1 MPRFFWATK
10 ASGQWDERN
19 LVKWIRI
26 VSSFA
31 DKRRFLETHPE
42 LVDARSV
49 AFLDQAMLE
58 PANDSEIVD
67 MLTMHRK
74 ILVDA
79 LSRDTDPRQ
88 ACKEAFVNQHGAL
101 ALDLPGWLEKI
112 LDRASEPSKETP
124 VEERLRSVRAAL
136 DHVRRERLV
145 DEQDEQDEQVICAEL
160 RLYLVDLL
168 NMDTQTESAVF
179 DEALQASQAAC
190 AAYSAQ
196 IYPKQHATA
205 QFYLGAVLATYPD
218 QPDYDGAIRAYT
230 AGLAHAPPD
239 EAPEFLAGIQKELAT
254 LYFKTSA
261 LASEEKATR
270 GIAAAEAALA
280 VLTESAH
287 PEEWASLQVLLGN
300 FYQLRRAGGRSE
312 NIERAITAF
321 HNAMRVF
328 TEKTHPKDFAMVQNN
343 LGSILRERIAGDP
356 IANAEY
362 AMAAHF
368 AALRAYNKD
377 DDPDDY
383 ALTMF
388 NLANASLKRHA
399 IPLRM
404 NIASAIRGYRE
415 ALTVYTRKQHPAR
428 YAMVHNNLGLAYA
441 DTLDDPHSNIEH
453 AIESYREALRVYT
466 PDEYPSDHAMVMGN
480 LGNAYLKRKVG
491 RREQNVREAIA
502 CYDVALSL
510 HDRVKHPLEHRV
522 HQLSKALALGELGD
536 WSAVHAA
543 YEVSFAIEEQQLR
556 AEASEEARAALL
568 RDGRDT
574 ALRDGYALAQLDR
587 VDEAAV
593 AIERGRAR
601 GLAKS
606 FRLDS
611 ANPEQINDEGRRAR
625 FVQARERFLQARAA
639 LYSEA
644 RPIIDLNR
652 IMFEW
657 DQPDRSSL
665 REAEAK
671 RGDAFQAAQDA
682 LDAIVQEIRDASDPA
697 DFLLETLDA
706 SAILRQ
712 AQACKPRHAVVY
724 LAATPWGGFAVGGFA
739 ANPHTGA
746 GARMALLNLPEL
758 THDRLADMTQS
769 KVSEEMLEVLGGFAY
784 AQRANGIQAL
794 ELPAWARGQPDSSF
808 RQRAQAIYDASVG
821 VGKPS
826 TISVA
831 AQALLG
837 APDLRDIVDLPLPTL
852 TAGARGALDATMN
865 HRFLQAELRVCLPR
879 LASMAMRPLAAWL
892 KKEGARSVT
901 LIPCGFLESYPLSAV
916 PITEER
922 TFADMFPTSVA
933 PSCQALRFE
942 RPEDYARDGVYALG
956 DPTGAGGEPLP
967 WSEAEAL
974 AVARLARVRGLSA
987 VSRVQDRA
995 TRSWLNTALARA
1007 AVVDASCHGRFD
1019 PLDFLR
1025 SRLLLAS
1032 AESLTMADL
1041 LSRPLRLR
1049 GLRLLILSAC
1059 QTAIPDV
1066 RGQTDEV
1073 RSIAA
1078 AAIQAGARAVLAALW
1093 PVDDRATFILVVR
1106 FMQEWLPVLDREPP
1120 AFALARAQ
1128 QWLRTATN
1136 RKLRA
1141 WQVSTLVELGREELE
1156 DAGAQTSQLPLWSRA
1171 DHGLAG
1177 ERVQLRIRGGGTR
1190 YAISEAERRLHQL
1203 ADSRAANEIPYAD
1216 PVYWA
1221 GFQTVG
1227 W

>member
-1 MPRFFWATK
+1 DR
-10 ASGQWDERN
+10 
-19 LVKWIRI
+19 
-26 VSSFA
+26 
-31 DKRRFLETHPE
+31 
-42 LVDARSV
+42 V
-49 AFLDQAMLE
+49 A
-58 PANDSEIVD
+58 
-67 MLTMHRK
+67 
-74 ILVDA
+74 
-79 LSRDTDPRQ
+79 
-88 ACKEAFVNQHGAL
+88 
-101 ALDLPGWLEKI
+101 
-112 LDRASEPSKETP
+112 EPSEEIP

-136 DHVRRERLV
+136 DRVRRERLV
-145 DEQDEQDEQVICAEL
+145 SEQDEPVICAEL
-160 RLYLVDLL
+160 QLYLIDLL
-168 NMDTQTESAVF
+168 NMDTQADRAVF
-179 DEALQASQAAC
+179 DEALRASQEAC
-190 AAYSAQ
+190 AGYSAQ
-196 IYPKQHATA
+196 VYPKQHATA
-205 QFYLGAVLATYPD
+205 ELYLGAVLATYPG

-230 AGLAHAPPD
+230 IGLAGLPPD
-239 EAPEFLAGIQKELAT
+239 ADIEFLAGVQKELAT
-254 LYFKTSA
+254 LYFKTST

-280 VLTESAH
+280 VFTESAH
-287 PEEWASLQVLLGN
+287 PEEWAALQVLLGN
-300 FYQLRRAGGRSE
+300 FHQLRRTGGRSE

-321 HNAMRVF
+321 QNAMRVF
-328 TEKTHPKDFAMVQNN
+328 TEKTHPKDYAMIQNN
-343 LGSILRERIAGDP
+343 LGSTLRERIAGDP

-368 AALRAYNKD
+368 AALSAFDKD

-383 ALTMF
+383 ALTLF
-388 NLANASLKRHA
+388 NMANASLKRHA
-399 IPLRM
+399 LPLRI
-404 NIASAIRGYRE
+404 NLASAIRGYRE
-415 ALTVYTRKQHPAR
+415 ALTIYTREQYPER
-428 YAMVHNNLGLAYA
+428 YAMVHSNLGLAYA
-441 DTLDDPHSNIEH
+441 DILDDPYTNIEL
-453 AIESYREALRVYT
+453 AIESYREALTVYT
-466 PDEYPSDHAMVMGN
+466 PEEYASDHAMVMGN
-480 LGNAYLKRKVG
+480 MGNAYMKRKVG
-491 RREQNVREAIA
+491 QREQNVREAIA

-510 HDRVKHPLEHRV
+510 HDRVKHPLEHRI
-522 HQLSKALALGELGD
+522 HQLSKALAMGELGD

-543 YEVSFAIEEQQLR
+543 YEVAFAIEERQLR

-574 ALRDGYALAQLDR
+574 AFRDGYALAQLNR
-587 VDEAAV
+587 AEEAAV

-601 GLAKS
+601 GLAEM

-611 ANPEQINDEGRRAR
+611 ADPERISNEGRRAR
-625 FVQARERFLQARAA
+625 FVRARERFLHARAA

-644 RPIIDLNR
+644 RPIVDLNR
-652 IMFEW
+652 LMFEW

-665 REAEAK
+665 RAAEAR
-671 RGDAFQAAQDA
+671 RGDDFQTAQDA
-682 LDAIVQEIRDASDPA
+682 LDAIVQEIRAAGDPA

-706 SAILRQ
+706 AAILRQ
-712 AQACKPRHAVVY
+712 SHACMPGHAIVY

-758 THDRLADMTQS
+758 THERLADMTQT
-769 KVSEEMLEVLGGFAY
+769 KATEEMLEVLGGFTY
-784 AQRANGIQAL
+784 AQRASGLQAL
-794 ELPAWARGQPDSSF
+794 ELPAWTRGQLDASF
-808 RQRAQAIYDASVG
+808 RRRAQAMYDASVG
-821 VGKPS
+821 LGKPS

-837 APDLRDIVDLPLPTL
+837 APDLSDIVDLPLPSL

-865 HRFLQAELRVCLPR
+865 HRFLQEELRVCLPK

-901 LIPCGFLESYPLSAV
+901 LIPCGFLESYPLLAI
-916 PITEER
+916 PITEGR
-922 TFADMFPTSVA
+922 TFADMFPASVA
-933 PSCQALRFE
+933 PSSQALRFE
-942 RPEDYARDGVYALG
+942 RPEDCARDGVYALG
-956 DPTGAGGEPLP
+956 DPAGAGGKPLP

-974 AVARLARVRGLSA
+974 AVARLARVRGLPG
-987 VSRVQDRA
+987 VPRVQDRA
-995 TRSWLNTALARA
+995 TRSWLNSALARA

-1019 PLDFLR
+1019 PFDFLR
-1025 SRLLLAS
+1025 SGLLLAS
-1032 AESLTMADL
+1032 AESLTLADL
-1041 LSRPLRLR
+1041 LVRPLRLR

-1128 QWLRTATN
+1128 RWLRTATN

-1141 WQVSTLVELGREELE
+1141 WQVSTLVDMGREELE
-1156 DAGAQTSQLPLWSRA
+1156 DAGAQTSQPQLWSRA
-1171 DHGLAG
+1171 DHGLEG
-1177 ERVQLRIRGGGTR
+1177 ERVQLGIRGGGTR

-1203 ADSRAANEIPYAD
+1203 ADSRAANEVPYAD
-1216 PVYWA
+1216 PIYWA